1 MALHI
6 DKDGKVQIV
15 TPPKKLTNYERK
27 ILEDMKVNEKLINEA
42 LNTKFNVV
50 YG

>member
-6 DKDGKVQIV
+6 DKSGKVQIV
-15 TPPKKLTNYERK
+15 TPPKKLTYDERK
-27 ILEDMKVNEKLINEA
+27 ILEDMKVNEKLINKA
-42 LNTKFNVV
+42 INTKFNVI